1 MHALPEN
8 PQLRSASYSHVGMV
22 RLINEDAFLE
32 LPEHS
37 LWAVADGMGGH
48 AAGDYVASLIVDS
61 LRRVLPADS
70 LSTYTCA
77 LRTALIEVN
86 SAVREETHRR
96 GVSMMGS
103 TVVVLAVNGDQGV
116 CLWAG
121 DSRLYR
127 LRDGELRGISRD
139 HSYVQD
145 LQDSGLLT
153 EAQARVHPR
162 ANIVTRAVGVEDSL
176 DLAMVNLDILPGDTY
191 LLCSDGLNKTA
202 EDKEIRDVLG
212 HADPW
217 QVVRSLV
224 HLGLTRGAP
233 DNITAIVIKTC

>member
-1 MHALPEN
+1 MPALPAN
-8 PQLRSASYSHVGMV
+8 IQFRSASYSHVGMV
-22 RLINEDAFLE
+22 RQLNEDAFLE
-32 LPEHS
+32 SPENG

-61 LRRVLPADS
+61 LRQAQLADS
-70 LSTYTCA
+70 LSFYTCA
-77 LRTALIEVN
+77 LRTALAQVN
-86 SAVREETHRR
+86 AAVREETVRR
-96 GVSMMGS
+96 GLAMMGS
-103 TVVVLAVNGDQGV
+103 TVVVFAVQRDQGV

-127 LRDGELRGISRD
+127 LREGELQGISRD

-145 LQDSGLLT
+145 LQDSGLLS
-153 EAQARVHPR
+153 EAEARVHPR
-162 ANIVTRAVGVEDSL
+162 ANIVTRAVGVEDTL
-176 DLAMVNLDILPGDTY
+176 DLAMLNLDILPGDTY

-202 EDKEIRDVLG
+202 EDHEIRDVLA
-212 HADPW
+212 HADPY

-233 DNITAIVIKTC
+233 DNITAIVVKAS